1 VRANTNNAQN
11 RQPANPDYVTKN
23 LEKNLQNKSS
33 KKSPKQTLFPKN
45 LQTNFQNNPN
55 RGKTG
60 GKIGGKDGGNIRE
73 EKWKIEG
80 DKSKAQHRRTKFEGK
95 GRRTIWREM
104 PSMILPSGSGFPK
117 QIHKNYLEL

>member
-1 VRANTNNAQN
+1 MLQKISKK
-11 RQPANPDYVTKN
+11 NP
-23 LEKNLQNKSS
+23 QSKSS
-33 KKSPKQTLFPKN
+33 KKSPKQTLLLFPKN
-45 LQTNFQNNPN
+45 LQQNLQNNPN
-55 RGKTG
+55 IGKTG
-60 GKIGGKDGGNIRE
+60 GKIGGKDGNIRE

-117 QIHKNYLEL
+117 QIIKIYLEL

>member
-1 VRANTNNAQN
+1 MHKIASRPIPIMLQKISKKISKTNLQ
-11 RQPANPDYVTKN
+11 KN
-23 LEKNLQNKSS
+23 LPNKHYF
-33 KKSPKQTLFPKN
+33 QKN

-80 DKSKAQHRRTKFEGK
+80 DKSKAQHRRTKIEGK

-104 PSMILPSGSGFPK
+104 PSMILPSGSVFPK
-117 QIHKNYLEL
+117 QIHKMYLEL